1 MPLTFSHHKQNKG
14 SILRASVE
22 YIKDLKKDKQ
32 KLHKMEEG
40 KKLMD
45 NKCQKLLFRIFVSLV
60 KKAYKMLSKGKDMII
75 RGMQML
81 ILS

>member
-1 MPLTFSHHKQNKG
+1 M
-14 SILRASVE
+14 E

-75 RGMQML
+75 RGMQKL

>member
-1 MPLTFSHHKQNKG
+1 MSYSDLKQNKG
-14 SILRASVE
+14 SILKASVE

-60 KKAYKMLSKGKDMII
+60 KKSV
-75 RGMQML
+75 
-81 ILS
+81 

>member
-1 MPLTFSHHKQNKG
+1 
-14 SILRASVE
+14 
-22 YIKDLKKDKQ
+22 
-32 KLHKMEEG
+32 MEEG

-75 RGMQML
+75 RGMQKL